1 MSAPA
6 DLYVPGRS
14 WLYRLDPR
22 VKLWFALL
30 GIVLC
35 VITSRL
41 DMLFGMLIA
50 SQAILLLGGL
60 PPRELGLVW
69 RSLIPVVAIILI
81 WQPIL
86 TPGSGTALLQIGP
99 VRLTESGLLLGVR
112 YALRIAAAAFT
123 ALVPVLTT
131 PTNRLV
137 RGLQKAGLP
146 YTWGMAIGLALHYLG
161 TVGELYTTITEAQQ
175 ARGWDLSRGNVFKRA
190 RAAVPTLIALIIASL
205 RLSDALAVGL
215 AARGF
220 GLKRQRTWWHDIA
233 LSRTDWLALIL
244 ITAAFIGTLAA
255 LYLH

>member
-1 MSAPA
+1 MTTPTE
-6 DLYVPGRS
+6 LYIPGRS
-14 WLYRLDPR
+14 WLYQLDPR

-30 GIVLC
+30 GITLC
-35 VITSRL
+35 VLTSRL
-41 DMLFGMLIA
+41 DALFGVLAA

-60 PPRELGLVW
+60 PPRQLGLVW
-69 RSLIPVVAIILI
+69 RSLAPIVAIILI

-86 TPGSGTALLQIGP
+86 TPGSGTLLLQVGP
-99 VRLTESGLLLGVR
+99 IRLTETGLLLGGR

-146 YTWGMAIGLALHYLG
+146 YTWGMAIGLALRYLG
-161 TVGELYTTITEAQQ
+161 TVGELYTSISEAQQ
-175 ARGWDLSRGNVFKRA
+175 ARGWDLARGGVFKRA

-205 RLSDALAVGL
+205 RLSDSLAVGL
-215 AARGF
+215 AGRGF

-233 LSRTDWLALIL
+233 LSRTDWVALIL
-244 ITAAFIGTLAA
+244 VTAIFAGILAA
-255 LYLH
+255 LYCH